1 MEWDGRNG
9 LYKHMV
15 NTHSL
20 VEGKKGKKKKKR
32 KRKRPSIHKMA
43 WLSLTHSLT
52 HTVTQRER
60 SGNQN
65 EAKRERERE
74 RNRCNVFAGPCSRAV
89 ADGFLTLFM
98 KNNSLPLSFSL

>member
-32 KRKRPSIHKMA
+32 KRKRPTIHKMA

-52 HTVTQRER
+52 HSLTQ
-60 SGNQN
+60 
-65 EAKRERERE
+65 
-74 RNRCNVFAGPCSRAV
+74 
-89 ADGFLTLFM
+89 
-98 KNNSLPLSFSL
+98 